1 MRGRN
6 AGGAA
11 QADPLG
17 REVPLWNVL
26 MSGTGHSR
34 DDDRGMDGRDGLATG
49 HSSPD
54 HDLFAIRFSLFL
66 LHRFASN
73 AIIY

>member
-1 MRGRN
+1 MRWRN
-6 AGGAA
+6 AGSAA

-17 REVPLWNVL
+17 RVVPLWNVL

-34 DDDRGMDGRDGLATG
+34 DDTRGMNGRDCLATG

-54 HDLFAIRFSLFL
+54 HDPSFHPLFDFP
-66 LHRFASN
+66 FAPLCL
-73 AIIY
+73 

>member
-1 MRGRN
+1 MRWRN

-17 REVPLWNVL
+17 RVVPLWNVL
-26 MSGTGHSR
+26 MSGSGHIR
-34 DDDRGMDGRDGLATG
+34 DDDRAWMEETAQPPVTHLPITTFL
-49 HSSPD
+49 S
-54 HDLFAIRFSLFL
+54 IRFSIFL

>member
-1 MRGRN
+1 MRWRN
-6 AGGAA
+6 VGGAA

-17 REVPLWNVL
+17 RVVPLSIVL

-34 DDDRGMDGRDGLATG
+34 DDDRGMDGRDGLVTG

-54 HDLFAIRFSLFL
+54 HDLSCHLPFDFPFAPLCL
-66 LHRFASN
+66 
-73 AIIY
+73 

>member
-17 REVPLWNVL
+17 RVVPLWNIL

-34 DDDRGMDGRDGLATG
+34 DDDRGMDGRDCLATG

-54 HDLFAIRFSLFL
+54 HDLSSHPLLDFPFAPLCL
-66 LHRFASN
+66 
-73 AIIY
+73 

>member
-1 MRGRN
+1 MRWRN
-6 AGGAA
+6 VGGAA

-17 REVPLWNVL
+17 RVVPLWNVL
-26 MSGTGHSR
+26 MSGTGHPW
-34 DDDRGMDGRDGLATG
+34 DDDRGMDGRDCFATG

-54 HDLFAIRFSLFL
+54 HDLFAIRFWIFF

-73 AIIY
+73 VIIY

>member
-17 REVPLWNVL
+17 RVVPPLNVL
-26 MSGTGHSR
+26 MSGTGHFR
-34 DDDRGMDGRDGLATG
+34 DDDRGMDGRDCFATG

-54 HDLFAIRFSLFL
+54 HDLSFHLLFDFSFAPLCL
-66 LHRFASN
+66 
-73 AIIY
+73 

>member
-17 REVPLWNVL
+17 RVVPPLNVL
-26 MSGTGHSR
+26 MSGTGHSG
-34 DDDRGMDGRDGLATG
+34 DDDRGMDGRDGFATG

-54 HDLFAIRFSLFL
+54 HDLSRHPLLDFSFAPLCL
-66 LHRFASN
+66 
-73 AIIY
+73 

>member
-1 MRGRN
+1 MRWRN

-17 REVPLWNVL
+17 RVVPLWNVL

-34 DDDRGMDGRDGLATG
+34 DDGRGMDGRDGLATG

-54 HDLFAIRFSLFL
+54 HDLSFHPLSDFPFAPLCL
-66 LHRFASN
+66 
-73 AIIY
+73 

>member
-1 MRGRN
+1 MRWRN

-17 REVPLWNVL
+17 RVVLLSIVL
-26 MSGTGHSR
+26 MSGTGYSR
-34 DDDRGMDGRDGLATG
+34 DDNRGMDGRDCFATG

-54 HDLFAIRFSLFL
+54 HDLFAIRFSIFL